1 MVNLGKLGNNLGA
14 DFDFDFSAEA
24 CININKLLKLV
35 KQRLASSGKSKA
47 NDKDG
52 NVIYID
58 CDIFSVDTLVSFLV
72 LSLSNFNQTPYF
84 TNYSYED
91 ELVIDTF
98 AEVLV
103 EGAVIHALASKA
115 LIERGREFQIQDNGL
130 YFDPPNVSEMLNTQY
145 ATLIE
150 HHFKKLKDIK
160 STTQIFEFKKK
171 KS

>member
-1 MVNLGKLGNNLGA
+1 MTKLGN
-14 DFDFDFSAEA
+14 DFDFDFSPAA

-35 KQRLASSGKSKA
+35 KQRLASSGKTKA
-47 NDKDG
+47 NDQHG
-52 NVIYID
+52 NVIYVD

-84 TNYSYED
+84 TNYSFED
-91 ELVIDTF
+91 DLVVDTF
-98 AEVLV
+98 SEVLV
-103 EGAVIHALASKA
+103 EGAVVHALASKA
-115 LIERGREFQIQDNGL
+115 LIEKGREFKVEDNGM
-130 YFDPPNVSEMLNTQY
+130 YFDPPSVSEMLNTQY

-160 STTQIFEFKKK
+160 STSQIFDFKKK